1 MSKQRGIASIKR
13 GLARTNRAAD
23 RTYYTLAESVDGRWA
38 VAFGDYDK
46 QTVMDEREDMLDADI
61 TGQSFKRRA
70 QRLKVIITTTS
81 DQAEI
86 NAAIARLNA

>member
-1 MSKQRGIASIKR
+1 MSKKRAIASIQR

-46 QTVMDEREDMLDADI
+46 QTVMDERADYI
-61 TGQSFKRRA
+61 DSGMTGRS
-70 QRLKVIITTTS
+70 LKIIKTATS
-81 DQAEI
+81 DQPEI
-86 NAAIARLNA
+86 DAAIARLNA